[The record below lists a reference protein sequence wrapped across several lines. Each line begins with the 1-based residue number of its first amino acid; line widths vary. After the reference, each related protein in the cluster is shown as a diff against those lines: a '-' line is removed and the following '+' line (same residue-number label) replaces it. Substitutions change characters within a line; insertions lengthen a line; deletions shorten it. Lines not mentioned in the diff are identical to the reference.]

1 MSFVA
6 PFFLYALAAIAIP
19 ILIHLFDLQ
28 RPKKVF
34 FTNVRLLKNIN
45 EQTSSTRKLK
55 NLWILLCRILAIS
68 FLVLAFAQPFFKGK
82 DNHTIAGSQSVGVYI
97 DNSMSMQNSDGQ
109 KPLLE
114 LARKTAEKLTEIL
127 MPATQY
133 YYLDNQFLPKDSKTL
148 TSETFKDRLTETN
161 LASSSRTFENV
172 WQKQNNTLENTAS
185 KAKKLFWLSDFQKST
200 AGNLSALKLDSSV
213 TLYLVPFQ
221 NQEVSNVYIDS
232 VWLENVFVKQNEPN
246 NLKVK
251 LKNSGK
257 KNSSN
262 LHLKLILDEV
272 QSGMATVEIKAN
284 SEAITS
290 FDFNVNDKKLK
301 KGVINFEDNPVAFD
315 NTYFFTVNVAPSINI
330 LLITDNTNSYISKV
344 YANEDVF
351 KLQLQNPAN
360 VGLNRLEG
368 AQLIVAEGF
377 DNYSKNTLELLK
389 SQHEKGKTILLIPAE
404 KPSVTNLA
412 LVSAIFGL
420 PLLQINQQPSNEK
433 SSIDDL
439 KMPDLKNP
447 FYANI
452 FESSDKNMSVP
463 YAVPLIKWGN
473 KGQNLLETKRDEAF
487 ISVFQK
493 PKGKILIC
501 STPLIPKYTNF
512 QKHSFFVPV
521 MYKLATQS
529 ASANKHLAYNFDH
542 KSISVPTPN
551 SNPKGKIKLSKGD
564 FSYIPEQNI
573 KSNLIIFNIPQE
585 NAGAGFYDLFSGDSL
600 LTAIAL
606 NIPSAE
612 SKLDNYT
619 AAELKT
625 IFEGRK
631 NVILYQ
637 NAINDA
643 FVNDFKAANIG
654 IPLWKYC
661 LLLALF
667 FLLSEALLIRFIKN

>member
-619 AAELKT
+619 SAELKT